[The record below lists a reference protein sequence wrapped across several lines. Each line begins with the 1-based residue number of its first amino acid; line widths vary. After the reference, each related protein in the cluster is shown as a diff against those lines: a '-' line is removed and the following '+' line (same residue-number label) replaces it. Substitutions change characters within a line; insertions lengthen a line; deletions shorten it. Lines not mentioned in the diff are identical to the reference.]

1 MCIHELKFNHSLLK
15 KIKNKKYNTISK
27 EKKKYRQGDRQYFK
41 DQDNLDF
48 RLQTEKTQNL
58 ISKY

>member
-27 EKKKYRQGDRQYFK
+27 EKKKYRQGDR
-41 DQDNLDF
+41 
-48 RLQTEKTQNL
+48 
-58 ISKY
+58 

>member
-27 EKKKYRQGDRQYFK
+27 EKKKYRQGDRWYFK

>member
-41 DQDNLDF
+41 DQDNLDY

>member
-27 EKKKYRQGDRQYFK
+27 EKKKYRQGDIQYFK